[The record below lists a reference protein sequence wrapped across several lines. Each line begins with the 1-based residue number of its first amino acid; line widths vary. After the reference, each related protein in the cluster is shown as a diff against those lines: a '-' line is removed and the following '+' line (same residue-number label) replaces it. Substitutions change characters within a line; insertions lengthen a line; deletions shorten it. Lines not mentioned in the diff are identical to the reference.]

1 MSKLILRV
9 CAWCATAL
17 TLLAAT
23 PVAAQPLGTFSWQ
36 LQPHCNV
43 VTLTVTQ
50 LGSTYRLEGTD
61 NLCGAAESASAQG
74 VAFLNPAGNVGFGL
88 TIVAPGAAPIHVAA
102 TISATSLSGSWQDDA
117 GNGGTFAFNGAAAG
131 TLRPTSNQTR
141 VVVAHTDWRA
151 RSSAEPMSFML
162 YSSLTRFQ
170 RTSTGSSYLV
180 LGGSVPVTVNG
191 RQQQLMG
198 LELCYQASASASL
211 SYVEINT
218 ATHTAASPT
227 GRTMRLSDGTEHTD
241 ATCRY
246 YGLATPYVLSPSDS
260 VNAFI
265 GANWTVASANFDLGR
280 ATWVLQPTTSSG
292 VVLDPTPDEPEP
304 MEGSPTSAAARPGGR

>member
-1 MSKLILRV
+1 MSKLILRA
-9 CAWCATAL
+9 CASCAAAI
-17 TLLAAT
+17 TLMAAT
-23 PVAAQPLGTFSWQ
+23 PVAAQPLGAFSWQ

-102 TISATSLSGSWQDDA
+102 TISPTSLSGSWQDDA

-141 VVVAHTDWRA
+141 VAVAHTDWRV
-151 RSSAEPMSFML
+151 RSGADPVTFTLFSDGTTF
-162 YSSLTRFQ
+162 R
-170 RTSTGSSYLV
+170 RTSTGASYLV

-191 RQQQLMG
+191 RQQQLLG
-198 LELCYQASASASL
+198 LELCYEASASAVL
-211 SYVEINT
+211 NYVEINT
-218 ATHTAASPT
+218 TTHTAATPT
-227 GRTMRLSDGTEHTD
+227 GRTQRLGDLTERTD

-246 YGLATPYVLSPSDS
+246 YALATPYILTPSDS
-260 VNAFI
+260 ANAFI
-265 GANWTVASANFDLGR
+265 SVNWTVASATFELGR

-292 VVLDPTPDEPEP
+292 VVLDPIPDEPEP
-304 MEGSPTSAAARPGGR
+304 MDGDPASTAARPGGR